1 VGTLRR
7 RRLAYDFRRVPA
19 LIPTRIE
26 EELARWERGDW
37 LLAAGSTVAIAAAI
51 QTAFVIEAA
60 FNLSSG
66 LASADRIANAFSGFG
81 TGPAFFVALGT
92 VLALLGLL
100 DGVTRLG
107 PLRRQAVITLTG
119 LAVTYAALLFFG
131 IAAAAYLVVTDVE
144 YTSEPSLPFDTRV
157 VSAREFL
164 LTLFTYGPFTAL
176 LATVGVRIG
185 ALARRSEPTRRKI

>member
-1 VGTLRR
+1 M
-7 RRLAYDFRRVPA
+7 AA
-19 LIPTRIE
+19 LISSRIE

-92 VLALLGLL
+92 VLALVGLL
-100 DGVTRLG
+100 DGLTRLR
-107 PLRRQAVITLTG
+107 PLRRQAMITLTG
-119 LAVTYAALLFFG
+119 LAVTYAALLFFA
-131 IAAAAYLVVTDVE
+131 IAAAAYLVVTDVD
-144 YTSEPSLPFDTRV
+144 YTSQPSLPFDTRV

-164 LTLFTYGPFTAL
+164 LTLLTYGPFAAL
-176 LATVGVRIG
+176 LAAVGVRTAVLAG
-185 ALARRSEPTRRKI
+185 ASERGQRRA